1 MIANRKTT
9 LERRIA
15 KLESVLNKQ
24 CYIFPVLDPVKY
36 EYKKIILKE
45 YQDVSILQ
53 SIDGKYFAMNKING
67 KRTRGVESI
76 YDINSNMLNSVS
88 STY

>member
-1 MIANRKTT
+1 MQKYDPIPVYSDCVS
-9 LERRIA
+9 
-15 KLESVLNKQ
+15 ESVLNKQ

>member
-1 MIANRKTT
+1 MEQFKTNLAT
-9 LERRIA
+9 MNFQ
-15 KLESVLNKQ
+15 LESVLNKQ